1 MSRSRRKRPDPVVE
15 HRRRMIL
22 QSVGLMILLLVAAVL
37 VYKALQV
44 P

>member
-1 MSRSRRKRPDPVVE
+1 MRSRRRKPLNPVDE
-15 HRRRMIL
+15 RRRRIVIQTM
-22 QSVGLMILLLVAAVL
+22 GLSLLVLIAAVL